1 MKLYINAMAEFQ
13 KEIERKLS
21 GLTDQIITHMLYICL
36 APNSSTV
43 SHWIDEVHAF
53 IPSIEP
59 LKGKNK
65 FPKKKRIY
73 DWTYGK
79 KQDLVQRS
87 GWLCVKIED
96 ALDIENLEK
105 ENLEIDLTVYQVMDS
120 LDCMCHDYFTWLASE
135 LSTVGAVSRRS
146 VQKKIRE
153 LMTAYTKIR

>member
-1 MKLYINAMAEFQ
+1 MKIYINAMAEFQ

-21 GLTDQIITHMLYICL
+21 GRTDQIITHMLYICL
-36 APNSSTV
+36 APDSSTV
-43 SHWIDEVHAF
+43 SHWIDEIHAF
-53 IPSIEP
+53 IPSIES

-87 GWLCVKIED
+87 GWLGVKIED
-96 ALDIENLEK
+96 ALDK
-105 ENLEIDLTVYQVMDS
+105 ENLETDLTVYQVMDS
-120 LDCMCHDYFTWLASE
+120 LDNMCIAYFSWLSEE

-153 LMTAYTKIR
+153 LMTAYVK